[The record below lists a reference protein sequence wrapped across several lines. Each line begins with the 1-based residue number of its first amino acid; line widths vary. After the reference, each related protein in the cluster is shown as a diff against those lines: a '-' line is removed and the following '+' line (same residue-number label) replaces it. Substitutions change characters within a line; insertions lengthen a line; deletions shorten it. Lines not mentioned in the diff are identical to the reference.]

1 MLTFLKIEM
10 GLIKIYKINILE
22 FSTINNIGKYNT
34 TNRQISLN
42 TNVDRIYIN

>member
-22 FSTINNIGKYNT
+22 FSTNNIGKYNT